1 MPEILT
7 IEFIGGLIAAL
18 LTLMVLSYL
27 VGDNPLFRL
36 ATHIFIGVAA
46 GYAGSIALHN
56 IIKPGLLDPIIASGM
71 PGILSGEIFR
81 GSQGVFLVVGWIL
94 LGMLLLKV
102 SPATSKWGTLPI
114 VILVGVGAGVVVG
127 GSITGTIIPQ
137 SSAAME
143 SLNPG
148 AVSTLSNETPLER
161 FGNVLIL
168 LLGTV
173 STLMYFTFST
183 RKTPTGVGKRSP
195 VLEVIATVGRVF
207 IAITFGT
214 MFAGTLMT
222 ALIALAERI
231 DSIALFFDRLMGA
244 F

>member
-1 MPEILT
+1 MPELLT

-56 IIKPGLLDPIIASGM
+56 IIKPNLLDPIIVSGVS
-71 PGILSGEIFR
+71 GILSGEIFR

-102 SPATSKWGTLPI
+102 SPVTSKWGTLPI

-137 SSAAME
+137 SSAAMA
-143 SLNPG
+143 SLNPS
-148 AVSTLSNETPLER
+148 AVSTISNETPLER

-173 STLMYFTFST
+173 STLLYFTFST

-195 VLEVIATVGRVF
+195 VLEVIATIGRVF

-214 MFAGTLMT
+214 IFAGTLMT

-231 DSIALFFDRLMGA
+231 DSIVLFFDRLMGT

>member
-1 MPEILT
+1 MSELISV
-7 IEFIGGLIAAL
+7 EFIGGIAAAL
-18 LTLMVLSYL
+18 LTVMVMSYL
-27 VGDNPLFRL
+27 IGDNPLFRL

-46 GYAGSIALHN
+46 GYAGTIALHN
-56 IIKPGLLDPIIASGM
+56 ILKPGLLDPIIESGV
-71 PGILSGEIFR
+71 PGITSGEIFR
-81 GSQGVFLVVGWIL
+81 GSQGVFLVGGWIL

-102 SPATSKWGTLPI
+102 SPTTSKWGTLPI

-143 SLNPG
+143 TLNPG
-148 AVSTLSNETPLER
+148 AVSTLPNETPLER
-161 FGNVLIL
+161 LGNVLIL

-173 STLMYFTFST
+173 STLMYFYFST
-183 RKTPTGVGKRSP
+183 RKTPTGVGKRSTFLKI
-195 VLEVIATVGRVF
+195 VATIGSVF

-222 ALIALAERI
+222 ALIALAERV
-231 DSIALFFDRLMGA
+231 DSIVILFDKLIGA

>member
-1 MPEILT
+1 
-7 IEFIGGLIAAL
+7 
-18 LTLMVLSYL
+18 
-27 VGDNPLFRL
+27 
-36 ATHIFIGVAA
+36 
-46 GYAGSIALHN
+46 
-56 IIKPGLLDPIIASGM
+56 
-71 PGILSGEIFR
+71 
-81 GSQGVFLVVGWIL
+81 
-94 LGMLLLKV
+94 MLLLKV

-148 AVSTLSNETPLER
+148 AVSTLSNETSLER
-161 FGNVLIL
+161 IGNVLIL

-173 STLMYFTFST
+173 STLMYFHFST

-195 VLEVIATVGRVF
+195 FLEVIATIGRVF

-222 ALIALAERI
+222 ALIALAERV
-231 DSIALFFDRLMGA
+231 DSIALFFDKLVGA